1 MNVDISPAP
10 KVNRVVANQKT
21 NGETKA
27 KQKYG
32 RTMDQN
38 TLFITKGYVET
49 RRKANAE

>member
-1 MNVDISPAP
+1 MNVDISPAHEVKRLIAIQETNEEI
-10 KVNRVVANQKT
+10 KV
-21 NGETKA
+21 
-27 KQKYG
+27 KQQSG